1 MSRDVD
7 IVDITVG
14 TIKDGVVDDAVRELW
29 LFIVI
34 VGEGEV
40 AED

>member
-1 MSRDVD
+1 MSRNVD

-14 TIKDGVVDDAVRELW
+14 TIKNGVVDDAVRELW

-34 VGEGEV
+34 VGECRV